1 MDLTQKIG
9 NWTESHHPAWLDV
22 IRMALGAFLF
32 FKGVVFLNDIWALQG
47 LLQNVNIDWNSL
59 QLAYIIAFVHLIGGF
74 LIAIGLFTRLAIIF
88 QIPILIGAVFFIWP
102 GFDAQNINQMVPG
115 GVMFVWSG
123 SDTSAITAEWWISLI
138 TLILLVVF
146 LIFDSGPWSV
156 DRYVRAY
163 EEE

>member
-1 MDLTQKIG
+1 MELTQKIED
-9 NWTESHHPAWLDV
+9 WTVSHHPAWLDV
-22 IRMALGAFLF
+22 IRVALGIFLF
-32 FKGVVFLNDIWALQG
+32 GKGIVFLNDIWSLQN

-74 LIAIGLFTRLAIIF
+74 LIAIGLFTRLAVLF

-123 SDTSAITAEWWISLI
+123 SDTSAITAEWWTSLV
-138 TLILLVVF
+138 TLLLLVVF

-156 DRYVRAY
+156 DHFIRSY